1 MKPPV
6 SPRLFGTDGIRGV
19 ANREPLVPETAYRLG
34 RQIVAT
40 LLEHEGASRVRLVI
54 GRDTRLSG
62 PMLEAALVAG
72 ALSAGAECYT
82 VGVLPTPA
90 VAFLTR
96 YLEAHGGIVLS
107 ASHNP
112 FEDNGIKIFSP
123 DGTKLP
129 DAWEDEIEAR
139 LGAPDT
145 APRPHGG
152 GVGRLV
158 VYDRAEADYLA
169 FCRRGADLR
178 LDGVA
183 VALDCAHGA
192 TYRLAPRLFRGLG
205 ARVVA
210 LGVRPDGTNI
220 NRRSG
225 ALYPETLRKKVRASG
240 ARIGLAFDGD
250 GDRLI
255 TVDETGEVRDG
266 DYILAI
272 CARHLAARGQLK
284 GGLVV
289 TTVMANLGLDRSL
302 GEAGIRAV
310 KTQVGDRYVLEEM
323 RRVGA
328 NLGGEQSGHLIFLDR
343 SATGDGLIS
352 ALQLLGVM
360 QETGRSL
367 GELSRCLTKLPQVL
381 LNVEVREKPP
391 LETIAGLA
399 GRLKQVE
406 ASLDGRGR
414 VLVRYS
420 GTEPLARVMLEGEN
434 REQIESL
441 ARELAGIIKGA
452 IGSATSG

>member
-1 MKPPV
+1 MT
-6 SPRLFGTDGIRGV
+6 RLFGTDGIRGV

-40 LLEHEGASRVRLVI
+40 LLEHAGDSRVRLVI

-96 YLEAHGGIVLS
+96 HLEAHGGIVLS

-139 LGAPDT
+139 LGAHDT

-158 VYDRAEADYLA
+158 VYDRAEADYLT

-192 TYRLAPRLFRGLG
+192 TYRLAPRLFRSFG

-210 LGVRPDGTNI
+210 LGVKPDGTNI

-225 ALYPETLRKKVRASG
+225 ALYPEALQKKVRTSG
-240 ARIGLAFDGD
+240 AQIGLAFDGD

-266 DYILAI
+266 DFILAI

-302 GEAGIRAV
+302 GEVGIQTL

-360 QETGRSL
+360 QETGKSL
-367 GELSRCLTKLPQVL
+367 GELSRCLTKFPQVL

-391 LETIAGLA
+391 LEAIPGLA
-399 GRLKQVE
+399 ARLKKVE
-406 ASLDGRGR
+406 ESLDGRGR

-420 GTEPLARVMLEGEN
+420 GTEPLARVMLEGED
-434 REQIESL
+434 REQIEAL

-452 IGSATSG
+452 TGSGKIR